1 MDINLVKKLVKV
13 LEDSRLSEL
22 EVEQEGLKVKL
33 SKAFPSKGEGF
44 APHHYVHSPA
54 PIQQE
59 TDKGE
64 KSTKDEAQKEAA
76 SANIH
81 DVRSPIVGS
90 FYRSPSPDADAYVRV
105 GDRVSVGTVLCIV
118 EAMKLMN
125 EIISEVDGEVVK
137 ILVENG
143 QPVEYNQPL
152 FQIKV

>member
-13 LEDSRLSEL
+13 LEESKLSEL

-33 SKAFPSKGEGF
+33 SKSFPNRGESF
-44 APHHYVHSPA
+44 TPHHYVQFQT

-59 TDKGE
+59 TVREEDT
-64 KSTKDEAQKEAA
+64 TKDVAKKEVVIE
-76 SANIH
+76 NIH
-81 DVRSPIVGS
+81 EVKSPIVGS
-90 FYRSPSPDADAYVRV
+90 FYRAPSPEADPYVRV
-105 GDRVSVGTVLCIV
+105 GDRVSAGTVLCII

-137 ILVENG
+137 IMIENG

-152 FQIKV
+152 FQIRV

>member
-13 LEDSRLSEL
+13 LEESKLSEL

-33 SKAFPSKGEGF
+33 SKSFPNRGESF
-44 APHHYVHSPA
+44 APHHYVQFQT

-59 TDKGE
+59 TVSEEDT
-64 KSTKDEAQKEAA
+64 TKDVAKKEVVIE
-76 SANIH
+76 NIH
-81 DVRSPIVGS
+81 EVKSPIVGS
-90 FYRSPSPDADAYVRV
+90 FYRAPSPDADPYVRV
-105 GDRVSVGTVLCIV
+105 GDRVSVGTVLCII

-125 EIISEVDGEVVK
+125 EIISEVDGEVGK
-137 ILVENG
+137 IMIENG

>member
-13 LEDSRLSEL
+13 LEESKLSEL

-33 SKAFPSKGEGF
+33 SKSFPNRGESF
-44 APHHYVHSPA
+44 APHHYVQLQTPV
-54 PIQQE
+54 QQE
-59 TDKGE
+59 TVKEENG
-64 KSTKDEAQKEAA
+64 TKEVAKKEVV
-76 SANIH
+76 SDNIH
-81 DVRSPIVGS
+81 EVKSPIVGS
-90 FYRSPSPDADAYVRV
+90 FYRAPSPDADPYVRV
-105 GDRVSVGTVLCIV
+105 GDRVSAGTVLCII

-137 ILVENG
+137 IMIENG